1 MTHGYGESVLDTSL
15 ALLAH
20 SDADPNEIGEGVDI
34 QAALDYLAMQT
45 LPDDPVVVAY
55 LLRAVLPYR
64 ATHTV
69 PATLVDAASTY
80 LQTRVGATDTPLIRA
95 LAAFALSR
103 ADRYPN
109 KVTALLDQLVT
120 LQETTGDGKGSWEG
134 DEYVTSVAIR
144 AFSTVLGM
152 DGLELAENV
161 YIPDPILR
169 RYINRALGRNSADS
183 LSRSDLLRLT
193 GLIAPDAGITDLTGL
208 EAAENLEVVDLNGNR
223 IADLSPLSGLE
234 NLTAAMDDSAG
245 TDEDLAVSIAVL
257 TNDIHV
263 EGTGLTVVHVTQPTN
278 GAVSF
283 SSASV
288 LYTPSA
294 DYNGTDNFTYTAT
307 DGNASVTAT
316 VTVTVSSIN
325 DAPVAMLDSARV
337 PDGGAI
343 TIDVLANDGDVD
355 GDLLRIQ
362 GVIAPDNG
370 TAVMERD
377 GQITY
382 TPNPDFTGTD
392 TFDYTVSDGVLTASA
407 VVTVTVIPETPY
419 VYHILNP
426 RFGDDAAFVVSL
438 ADNNIINAG
447 NTTIALDRDEQ
458 GVIPMADLVQGT
470 LVTGTGPF
478 DIGGAVDATDVPL
491 SVSLVGRKFVV
502 PQVHGNHWY
511 YLLSPDGQASATIDT
526 GDAVA
531 THTLPAGQVVP
542 MNAGSNNTVSAV
554 ITSDVPILVA
564 HVGTD
569 GAGSAIGALMV
580 PPAAT
585 ELWGIYGSR
594 TAYLGAAEDLTTVS
608 IYADDGT
615 SVMGIVL
622 NSGDRYAIQ
631 NPGVPGAQG
640 MGSGLRINAD
650 KPVAAIQ
657 STDGDGDDQSAFLPT
672 EHLSMRFGLP
682 VDAQYVAVVCP
693 WPNTTVTLRGGMNPL
708 QQETCN
714 GSGYP
719 GKVYFGSHRNGVHL
733 NAGAT
738 VESSDPVYLIY
749 EDSAHNDERNLMGTN
764 E

>member
-1 MTHGYGESVLDTSL
+1 MKHSTLVKVSGKYLLIGLLGLPSIAAGTVHEEALESAVDWLVDQQNSDGSWSGGGDIRTLYTSESVLALSAVGIRDAAFYQGITWLSNHATTNVDFRARRITALDRHGDSLAGEFSRLQVAQQRISNWGWGLTHGYGESVLDTSL

-55 LLRAVLPYR
+55 LLRAVLPYQ

-161 YIPDPILR
+161 SIPDPILR

-208 EAAENLEVVDLNGNR
+208 EAAENLGIVDLSGNR

-245 TDEDLAVSIAVL
+245 TEEDLAVSIAVL
-257 TNDIHV
+257 SNDIHV

-278 GAVSF
+278 GAASF
-283 SSASV
+283 TPASV
-288 LYTPSA
+288 FYTPSA

-580 PPAAT
+580 PPAPGCGEYTAVGRRI
-585 ELWGIYGSR
+585 WGQR
-594 TAYLGAAEDLTTVS
+594 
-608 IYADDGT
+608 
-615 SVMGIVL
+615 
-622 NSGDRYAIQ
+622 
-631 NPGVPGAQG
+631 
-640 MGSGLRINAD
+640 RIS
-650 KPVAAIQ
+650 P
-657 STDGDGDDQSAFLPT
+657 P
-672 EHLSMRFGLP
+672 
-682 VDAQYVAVVCP
+682 
-693 WPNTTVTLRGGMNPL
+693 
-708 QQETCN
+708 
-714 GSGYP
+714 
-719 GKVYFGSHRNGVHL
+719 
-733 NAGAT
+733 
-738 VESSDPVYLIY
+738 
-749 EDSAHNDERNLMGTN
+749 
-764 E
+764 